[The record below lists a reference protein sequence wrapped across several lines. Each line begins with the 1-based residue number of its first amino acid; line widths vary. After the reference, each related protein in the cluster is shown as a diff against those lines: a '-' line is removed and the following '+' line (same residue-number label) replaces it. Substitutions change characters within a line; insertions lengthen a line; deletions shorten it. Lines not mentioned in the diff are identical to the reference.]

1 MGRLEDKVA
10 LITGSSAGQGAAE
23 ARLFAAEGATVCIT
37 DVADA
42 AGRALADQINA
53 NGGKARY
60 IHLDVVDPA
69 QWKRAIDEVKREC
82 GGLHILVNN
91 AGTISRKGIANIGL
105 DDWHRVMEVNL
116 TGPLLGMQ
124 IATPLIRDSGGG
136 SIINVSSIAGLT
148 AHYDAAY
155 GASKWGL
162 RGLTKSAAL
171 EFVDWGVRVNSIHP
185 GQIADTSFARGA
197 MPGHLEANRV
207 ATPMGRQGT
216 TEECAQL
223 VLFLASAESS
233 YITGAEI
240 AIDGG
245 LAGCGLMRM
254 RAKLT
259 QEIVRGERRDGRTS
273 VAVPSL
279 PLTWGSP

>member
-1 MGRLEDKVA
+1 MGRLEGKVA
-10 LITGSSAGQGAAE
+10 LITGGSAGQGAAE
-23 ARLFAAEGATVCIT
+23 AKLFAAEGASVCIT

-42 AGRALADQINA
+42 AGAALADRITA
-53 NGGKARY
+53 EGGKARY
-60 IHLDVVDPA
+60 MHLDVVDPG
-69 QWKRAIDEVKREC
+69 QWKKAIDEVKREF

-105 DDWHRVMEVNL
+105 DDWHRVIEVNL
-116 TGPLLGMQ
+116 TGPMLGMQ
-124 IATPLIRDSGGG
+124 ISTPLMRESGGG

-162 RGLTKSAAL
+162 RGLTKSAAM
-171 EFVDWGVRVNSIHP
+171 EFVDWGIRVNSIHP
-185 GQIADTSFARGA
+185 GQVAETSFARGA
-197 MPGHLEANRV
+197 MPGHVEANRM

-245 LAGCGLMRM
+245 LAGCGLMHM
-254 RAKLT
+254 RALVT
-259 QEIVRGERRDGRTS
+259 REFARGER
-273 VAVPSL
+273 AVPAT
-279 PLTWGSP
+279 PPVRP